1 MVLKKADSIR
11 KNAVESILAKY
22 KEHVEQTSQQPATAP
37 ETLDVR
43 HEGVGSSVA
52 DPSFSM
58 GKSPPQNGIYAFDK
72 TSGAGGLGEGTPK
85 GKGDGLTIE
94 RSGLHDNWDD
104 AEGYYSKYP
113 KRSGNSNGEG
123 VTPPINNSNE
133 PNFQCSSAAP
143 DLNDCTLGKLDGAVN
158 CRGQAYTSFQ
168 SCCSCNWKQDGCSWW

>member
-1 MVLKKADSIR
+1 MGSFHQGKDTSVLSSKQSSFQCPTSLSVDAGKHVFSDGDHNGGCSTHSAHL
-11 KNAVESILAKY
+11 VEEKLSGSFSMNLWICTD

-85 GKGDGLTIE
+85 SERSDDMFCDDIFGESPAGVRKTGKGDGLTIE

-104 AEGYYSKYP
+104 AEGYYK
-113 KRSGNSNGEG
+113 
-123 VTPPINNSNE
+123 
-133 PNFQCSSAAP
+133 
-143 DLNDCTLGKLDGAVN
+143 
-158 CRGQAYTSFQ
+158 
-168 SCCSCNWKQDGCSWW
+168 